1 MSKKATEFQKK
12 EMSKMY
18 RGKEIFKP
26 LNTGWTDNFS
36 FAFAHKDKLCS
47 PFGKRVHDPSAPY
60 DAYEEDDDTE
70 ENAKSGYL
78 KGVGR

>member
-18 RGKEIFKP
+18 RGTEIFKP
-26 LNTGWTDNFS
+26 LNTGWTDNFD

-47 PFGKRVHDPSAPY
+47 PFKKRVHDHAAPY

-78 KGVGR
+78 RGVGR